1 MSPPTPTSAETVSDA
16 QHRSGADGPPRPH
29 RGAAPDDD
37 PPRVV
42 LEGITKSFGAT
53 QAVDGVSITIPR
65 GAVVGLVGENG
76 AGKSTLARILAGVH
90 QQDAG
95 RFLIDG
101 EERRLSNPNE
111 AIAAGVAMMA
121 QEILLIP
128 DRTVEEN
135 VLLGNIPRRGFV
147 PDRRAMRRRFDELV
161 ERSGFDLQPAL
172 RAGSLRIADQQKVEI
187 LRAMATG
194 AHLII
199 MDEPSAALTADEVER
214 LHGTIADITAR
225 GASVLLVSHFL
236 EEVLTVTDEVVVM
249 RDGRQISAGP
259 TQDQSIDRL
268 VAEMVGRELETRYE
282 QPKAIGDGPVRL
294 SVRGLTR
301 AHVLADVDIEV
312 RAGEIVGLAGLVGAG
327 RTEIARAIFGAD
339 PRDAGEIHIDGH
351 EVDIQHPTD
360 AIASGIFMIPESRK
374 DEGLLLDS
382 SITDNLLVS
391 TLRRRST
398 FGFVHGERRQVADD
412 LAERIGLR
420 FERLGQAVG
429 SLSGGN
435 QQKLLFGRALEADP
449 RVLIVDEPTRGVDIA
464 AKRAIHALL
473 EELTAAGLAVLFIS
487 SELDEV
493 LGVCNRVL
501 VVHRGK
507 IRAEF
512 EPPYDDTA
520 VLSAFFGHSEIL
532 DV

>member
-1 MSPPTPTSAETVSDA
+1 VSDT
-16 QHRSGADGPPRPH
+16 QRSGGADGETRPH
-29 RGAAPDDD
+29 RGPVPEEAP
-37 PPRVV
+37 PQVV
-42 LEGITKSFGAT
+42 LEGISKAFGAT
-53 QAVDGVSITIPR
+53 QAVDGVSLEIPR

-90 QQDAG
+90 QQDEG
-95 RFLIDG
+95 RLLIDG
-101 EERRLSNPNE
+101 KERLFSSPNE
-111 AIAAGVAMMA
+111 AIASGIAMMA

-135 VLLGNIPRRGFV
+135 VLLGNMPRRGFV
-147 PDRRAMRRRFDELV
+147 PDRRAIRRRFDELI

-187 LRAMATG
+187 LRAMATE
-194 AHLII
+194 ARLII

-214 LHGTIADITAR
+214 LHATIADIAAR
-225 GASVLLVSHFL
+225 GGSVLLVSHFL
-236 EEVLTVTDEVVVM
+236 EEVLTITDEVVVM
-249 RDGRQISAGP
+249 RDGRRISSGP
-259 TQDQSIDRL
+259 TSDQSIDRL
-268 VAEMVGRELETRYE
+268 VSEMVGRELETRYE
-282 QPKAIGDGPVRL
+282 PPQAAATGPVRL

-301 AHVLADVDIEV
+301 ARVLADINIEV
-312 RAGEIVGLAGLVGAG
+312 HAGEIVGLAGLVGAG

-339 PRDAGEIHIDGH
+339 PRDAGEIHIDGL
-351 EVDIQHPTD
+351 EVDIRHPAD

-374 DEGLLLDS
+374 DEGLLLES

-391 TLRRRST
+391 TLRQRAR
-398 FGFVHGERRQVADD
+398 FGFVHRDRRRIAAE
-412 LAERIGLR
+412 LTERIDLR
-420 FERLGQAVG
+420 FDRLGQTVG

-435 QQKLLFGRALEADP
+435 QQKVLFGRALEAEP

-473 EELTAAGLAVLFIS
+473 EELTATGLAVLFIS

-501 VVHRGK
+501 VVHRGA

-512 EPPYDDTA
+512 SPPYDDTA
-520 VLSAFFGHSEIL
+520 VLSAFFGHSEIF
-532 DV
+532 DA